1 MFVTESLNKIPEIVE
16 QGAFSAKLKKKLAQK
31 FVNLEATLLRAKVLR
46 ELSKAKANYIV
57 QSAIQHEQSGLAYL
71 FAPFILG
78 NLNQT
83 TIYHSQAT
91 APVLNL
97 LSRYY
102 QAEKKPHLKID
113 DVLQALNIYLDLHDN
128 DLDDIEFF
136 YYALLNA
143 LCRADVTQIFLITHL
158 NVDMQKI
165 AAIAQ
170 FFKIKIYCIQTN
182 PLDKMMDSAELNM
195 RKLLFKHKDQSYIEL
210 CEKLSKLNAQL
221 LSVNG
226 SYNQEQATQLV
237 EDMFYAEHV
246 YEKLSVYAEYM
257 QTCLQNAISN
267 HPVTFSAW
275 SIPFSSKMHL
285 FHIYRINR

>member
-1 MFVTESLNKIPEIVE
+1 M
-16 QGAFSAKLKKKLAQK
+16 
-31 FVNLEATLLRAKVLR
+31 
-46 ELSKAKANYIV
+46 
-57 QSAIQHEQSGLAYL
+57 
-71 FAPFILG
+71 
-78 NLNQT
+78 
-83 TIYHSQAT
+83 
-91 APVLNL
+91 
-97 LSRYY
+97 
-102 QAEKKPHLKID
+102 
-113 DVLQALNIYLDLHDN
+113 LQALNIYLDLHDN

-170 FFKIKIYCIQTN
+170 FFKIKIYFIQTN

-257 QTCLQNAISN
+257 QTCLQNAVSN
-267 HPVTFSAW
+267 HPVTFSA
-275 SIPFSSKMHL
+275 
-285 FHIYRINR
+285 